1 MLPGLQG
8 SKMSASEE
16 KSKIDLLDSAE
27 TVKQKIQNA
36 NCPIAVEDNG
46 VLAFLK
52 YVIMVHK
59 KDNHEEIK
67 IKRTEKFG
75 GDISYGS
82 YEKLEKDYLN
92 KKLHPMDLKNA
103 VSEEV
108 NKLLEPIRQKMKGK
122 EDLIKK
128 AFS

>member
-1 MLPGLQG
+1 MPPNF
-8 SKMSASEE
+8 S
-16 KSKIDLLDSAE
+16 
-27 TVKQKIQNA
+27 
-36 NCPIAVEDNG
+36 
-46 VLAFLK
+46 VLF
-52 YVIMVHK
+52 IVHK
-59 KDNHEEIK
+59 KDNKEELT

-75 GDISYGS
+75 GNINYDG

-103 VSEEV
+103 VAEEV

-128 AFS
+128 AFP